1 MALHNVGRLFHSQA
15 VAKPIA
21 GPIKPALHDPRNP
34 EGATLLPR
42 ILRWRLSERVGCILC
57 DTAVDQD

>member
-21 GPIKPALHDPRNP
+21 GPIHDRRNP